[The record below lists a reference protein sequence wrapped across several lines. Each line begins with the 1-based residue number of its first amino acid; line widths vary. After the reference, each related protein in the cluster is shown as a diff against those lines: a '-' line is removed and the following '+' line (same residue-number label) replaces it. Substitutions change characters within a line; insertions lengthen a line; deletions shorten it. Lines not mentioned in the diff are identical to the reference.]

1 MGGGDQCWVGAGGD
15 QLSDEL
21 LGIGGTD
28 DRLTDEYD
36 VSAAAGEAHDVMGSS
51 HSPSCDACDLG
62 GKNVSDLVEQA
73 AVNDQGVGVAGVNG
87 NDASARIDRGQR
99 LTTGTGLDDGA
110 HPQGVD
116 PLDESF
122 QNQGLKTG
130 VEHEQIGTVCP
141 GLMHLVR
148 GHHEIVGKDREIHCR
163 PDGIQILQ

>member
-1 MGGGDQCWVGAGGD
+1 MLGGAGGD

-99 LTTGTGLDDGA
+99 LTTGTGSTTALI
-110 HPQGVD
+110 P
-116 PLDESF
+116 
-122 QNQGLKTG
+122 
-130 VEHEQIGTVCP
+130 
-141 GLMHLVR
+141 
-148 GHHEIVGKDREIHCR
+148 REWTR
-163 PDGIQILQ
+163 